1 MATNIRG
8 FGRLGFREATSGIWR
23 PIRSDTF
30 AIASE
35 QETELVESFPADDCG
50 PLVAVDSKQGA
61 ATWTATVGLNSL
73 DTTDLEIL
81 FNQKFAVNTSIDLPN
96 VSVHVIPA
104 NGVVTVAGITAA
116 SVCAATILNDSSASV
131 QLTKGGAAS
140 VTQFAAGAGTA
151 TFDTSFVGKSVS
163 IFRMVSQTNVSMIGG
178 TNVDAPL
185 GELELFGVGCST
197 RSTTPFK
204 IWIPRMK
211 RNDGVSFESGSDSFE
226 TNYDMLAKA
235 GFTKPYAI
243 WV

>member
-8 FGRLGFREATSGIWR
+8 FGRLGFRETVSGLWR

-50 PLVAVDSKQGA
+50 PLVAVDSKAG
-61 ATWTATVGLNSL
+61 TESWKATVGLNSL

-81 FNQKFAVNTSIDLPN
+81 FNQKFAVSPSIDLPN

-104 NGVVTVAGITAA
+104 GGVVTVAGLTAG
-116 SVCAATILNDSSASV
+116 SVCAATILNDSAASV
-131 QLTKGGAAS
+131 QLTKGAAS
-140 VTQFAAGAGTA
+140 ATQFTAGAGQA
-151 TFDTSFVGKSVS
+151 TFDASFAGKSVS
-163 IFRMVSQTNVSMIGG
+163 IFRMAAQTSVSMIGG
-178 TNVDAPL
+178 ANADAPL

-226 TNYDMLAKA
+226 TNYNMLVKA
-235 GFTKPYAI
+235 GFNKPYAI